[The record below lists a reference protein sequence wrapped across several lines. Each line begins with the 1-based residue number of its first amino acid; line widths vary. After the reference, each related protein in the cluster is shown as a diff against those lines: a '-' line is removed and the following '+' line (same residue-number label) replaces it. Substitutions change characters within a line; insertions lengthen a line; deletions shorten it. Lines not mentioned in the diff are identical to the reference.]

1 MSWRNYY
8 LVWAVATYLS
18 LYTFAAKVAA
28 QDITRNL
35 SLDKAIS
42 SALTNNPEIQMAT
55 LDERIAAANYK
66 RTLASVLPQVN
77 LSYSAMSTNDP
88 LNAFGF
94 KLQQRSISQ
103 ADFNPALLNHPA
115 GTQDYMAKLEVQQ
128 ALINFDMLYLRKGA
142 EKQTE
147 IYKYKTQRSRE
158 YLTFEVQKAYLELE
172 LNYDVIK
179 VLEEELQ
186 TATAVYDYT
195 DKHFKQGL
203 VQKSD
208 LLNAQVH
215 VSTVRNNL
223 TRSKNNI
230 RNASDQLGLL
240 MGEKPGVVFIPE
252 NSVKADFQYDLSKR
266 SITSSRADFM
276 VLQKTIESSDLMIKS
291 SQMSYLPKLNA
302 FGNYQYHD
310 NGFARFGANAYFFG
324 VKLSW
329 DVFVGNR
336 TKNVIKG
343 QKLEL
348 EKLSVQLAQQK
359 DKSQLELDKAYR
371 DLSDAEF
378 EIEQGIAIVEQAM
391 ESLRILQNRYRQ
403 GLVGTTE
410 VLTAETQLS
419 QHKFQLAQTKFKS
432 NIMRSYLQFLTTTT
446 K

>member
-18 LYTFAAKVAA
+18 FYASATKVAA
-28 QDITRNL
+28 QEITRNL

-42 SALTNNPEIQMAT
+42 SALTNNREIQLAT

-66 RTLASVLPQVN
+66 RTLASLLPQVN
-77 LSYSAMSTNDP
+77 LSYSAMSTDDP

-103 ADFNPALLNHPA
+103 ADFNPALLNHPS

-128 ALINFDMLYLRKGA
+128 ALINIDMLYLRKGA

-158 YLTFEVQKAYLELE
+158 YLTFEVQKAYLELQ

-186 TATAVYDYT
+186 TATAVYTYT

-215 VSTVRNNL
+215 VLTVRNNL

-230 RNASDQLGLL
+230 RNVSDQLGLL
-240 MGEKPGVVFIPE
+240 MGEKPGFVFIPE
-252 NSVKADFQYDLSKR
+252 NSVKVDFQYDLSKR
-266 SITSSRADFM
+266 SIASSRADFM
-276 VLQKTIESSDLMIKS
+276 VLQKTIESSQLMIKS

-310 NGFARFGANAYFFG
+310 NGFVGFGANAYFVG

-329 DVFVGNR
+329 DVFGGNR

-343 QKLEL
+343 QKLEH

-410 VLTAETQLS
+410 ILTAETQLS
-419 QHKFQLAQTKFKS
+419 QHRLQLAQAKFKS
-432 NIMRSYLQFLTTTT
+432 NITRSYLQFLTTTT